1 MHSAFRF
8 PTIVLVVV
16 FLCAGRIA
24 QATPVQWT
32 SGTGANGHFY
42 DRINQTGLTY
52 PQAVA
57 AAATSTFNGLPGHL
71 VIFDNNNYTNEFN
84 FVDTNVYAPG
94 VSDSRIYWAGASWD
108 GVTGTN
114 RDHWFWLDGSNPP
127 TSITN
132 TWNIDQAEGPG
143 PDGIAFFQTNSH
155 TLWDYIETNS
165 SNFVSGYVVEFEP
178 VPEPAMSLAI
188 GSIGAAMILR
198 RKR

>member
-1 MHSAFRF
+1 MHSVFHVMKIA
-8 PTIVLVVV
+8 VAAAVV
-16 FLCAGRIA
+16 CAARVAIA
-24 QATPVQWT
+24 APVQWT

-42 DRINQTGLTY
+42 DRIDQTGLTY

-57 AAATSTFNGLPGHL
+57 AAAASSFNGLPGHL

-84 FVDTNVYAPG
+84 FVDANVYAPG
-94 VSDSRIYWAGASWD
+94 VSDSRIYWVGASWD

-132 TWNIDQAEGPG
+132 TWNIDQAEGAG

-155 TLWDYIETNS
+155 TLWD
-165 SNFVSGYVVEFEP
+165 
-178 VPEPAMSLAI
+178 
-188 GSIGAAMILR
+188 
-198 RKR
+198 